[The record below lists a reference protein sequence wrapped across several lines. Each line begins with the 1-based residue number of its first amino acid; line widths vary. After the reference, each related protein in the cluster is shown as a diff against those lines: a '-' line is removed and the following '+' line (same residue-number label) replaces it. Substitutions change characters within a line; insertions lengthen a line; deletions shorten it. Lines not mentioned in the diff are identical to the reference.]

1 MLNIMEYS
9 TLGQSN
15 IAVVLMTVGKTFQ
28 FVAMQ
33 IIRTPVK
40 FKSMIY
46 VGAFLGHIN
55 CLQVALISN
64 HHSSTHFWIHFQC
77 FYGLFICQGALT

>member
-46 VGAFLGHIN
+46 VGALLGHIN
-55 CLQVALISN
+55 CLQVALTSPP
-64 HHSSTHFWIHFQC
+64 
-77 FYGLFICQGALT
+77 LFGFFSFLYQVNFINN